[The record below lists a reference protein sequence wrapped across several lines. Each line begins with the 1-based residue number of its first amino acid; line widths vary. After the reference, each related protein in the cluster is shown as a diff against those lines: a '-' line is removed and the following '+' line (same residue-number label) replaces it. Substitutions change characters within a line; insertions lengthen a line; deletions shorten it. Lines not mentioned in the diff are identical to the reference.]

1 MTTSK
6 PSIVRSMT
14 GQGHASEQGELGTVS
29 VEIRT
34 VNNRGFKCA
43 PRVSDSLATLESKI
57 EALTR
62 SLIHRGT
69 VHLTVGWRRV
79 ASESLPSV
87 DVQALQAYVD
97 QLAEVQLNGELSPT
111 LDLATLM
118 TLPGVLGSV
127 REDRRDDEKL
137 WVFVEGVIRSAISNL
152 DEMRLTEGGRMGET
166 LTADCAIVAERLA
179 RIREIAP
186 RAVESYR
193 SRLESKIQRVL
204 QEHDQQV
211 QTVDLLREVQIYA
224 DRADISEEIT
234 RLGSHLRMFDDVLA
248 GKEAELREPMGRK
261 LDFIL
266 QEMFRETNTIGSK
279 AADAEVSSHVVEI
292 KCAIER
298 MRELVQ
304 NLE

>member
-1 MTTSK
+1 
-6 PSIVRSMT
+6 MT

-34 VNNRGFKCA
+34 VNNRGFKFS
-43 PRVSDSLATLESKI
+43 PRVSDSLATLESKM
-57 EALTR
+57 EAVTR

-69 VHLTVGWRRV
+69 VHLTVSWRRV
-79 ASESLPSV
+79 ASESLPNV
-87 DVQALQAYVD
+87 DVKVLQAYLD
-97 QLAEVQLNGELSPT
+97 QLAEVQADAALNAT
-111 LDLATLM
+111 VDLAALM
-118 TLPGVLGSV
+118 TLPGVIGSV
-127 REDRRDDEKL
+127 REDRRDDAGL
-137 WVFVEGVIRSAISNL
+137 WSLVEQVIRLAIVNL
-152 DEMRLTEGGRMGET
+152 DEMRLTEGGRMGTT
-166 LTADCAIVAERLA
+166 LTEDCSIVTDRLG

-193 SRLESKIQRVL
+193 SRLELKIQRVL
-204 QEHDQQV
+204 EEHDKQV

-224 DRADISEEIT
+224 DRVDISEEIT
-234 RLGSHLRMFDDVLA
+234 RLGSHLQMFDDVLA

-279 AADAEVSSHVVEI
+279 AADAEISSHVVEI

>member
-1 MTTSK
+1 
-6 PSIVRSMT
+6 MT

-34 VNNRGFKCA
+34 VNNRGFKFS
-43 PRVSDSLATLESKI
+43 PRVSDSLATLESKM
-57 EALTR
+57 EAVTR

-69 VHLTVGWRRV
+69 VHLTVSWRRV
-79 ASESLPSV
+79 ASESLPNV
-87 DVQALQAYVD
+87 DVKVLQAYLD
-97 QLAEVQLNGELSPT
+97 QLAEVQADAAVNAT
-111 LDLATLM
+111 VDLAALM
-118 TLPGVLGSV
+118 TLPGVIGSV
-127 REDRRDDEKL
+127 REDRRDDAGL
-137 WVFVEGVIRSAISNL
+137 WSLVEQVIRLAIVNL
-152 DEMRLTEGGRMGET
+152 DEMRLTEGGRMGTT
-166 LTADCAIVAERLA
+166 LTEDCSIVTDRLG

-193 SRLESKIQRVL
+193 SRLELKIQRVL
-204 QEHDQQV
+204 EEHDKQV

-224 DRADISEEIT
+224 DRVDISEEIT
-234 RLGSHLRMFDDVLA
+234 RLGSHLQMFDDVLA

-279 AADAEVSSHVVEI
+279 AADAEISSHVVEI

>member
-69 VHLTVGWRRV
+69 VHLTVSWRRV

-97 QLAEVQLNGELSPT
+97 QLAEVQINGELKPT

-118 TLPGVLGSV
+118 TLPGVIGSV
-127 REDRRDDEKL
+127 REDRRDDEPL
-137 WVFVEGVIRSAISNL
+137 WSFVERVIRSAISNL
-152 DEMRLTEGGRMGET
+152 DEMRLIEGGRMGET
-166 LTADCAIVAERLA
+166 LAADCEIVAERLA
-179 RIREIAP
+179 RVRAIAP

-193 SRLESKIQRVL
+193 GRLESKIQRVL

-224 DRADISEEIT
+224 DRVDVSEEIT
-234 RLGSHLRMFDDVLA
+234 RLGSHLQMFDDVLA

-279 AADAEVSSHVVEI
+279 AADAEISSHVVEI

>member
-1 MTTSK
+1 MTKSK

-69 VHLTVGWRRV
+69 VHLTVTWRRV
-79 ASESLPSV
+79 AVESLPSV
-87 DVQALQAYVD
+87 DVKALQAYLD
-97 QLAEVQLNGELSPT
+97 QLAEVQAGNSLNST
-111 LDLATLM
+111 IDLATLM
-118 TLPGVLGSV
+118 TLPGVIGSV
-127 REDRRDDEKL
+127 REDRRDDERL
-137 WVFVEGVIRSAISNL
+137 WVFVEQVIRLAIANL

-166 LTADCAIVAERLA
+166 LAADCAIVAERLE
-179 RIREIAP
+179 RVREIAP

-224 DRADISEEIT
+224 DRVDISEEIT
-234 RLGSHLRMFDDVLA
+234 RLGSHLQMFDDVLA

-279 AADAEVSSHVVEI
+279 AADAEISSHVVEI